1 MCVYIYLYIYVDICR
16 YISIHL
22 YLYLNLNLNLSISI
36 SISTILTPKAA
47 SPGHLWSYQTQ
58 YMCRRLAN
66 THHTSCRTQ
75 TTPHTSERGS
85 GISSTRPTPARSIS
99 LTTGHFLLLVKCGR
113 RVVCRLGS
121 GTHRPLHTH
130 LSVWQWHQLH
140 ATDAC
145 AQHQPRDAPPPC
157 SDRDERPPRRLR
169 ARQRAAR
176 PTLACSISL
185 TTHHLLLLVK
195 CGGRRRVV
203 CSRGISCTQPTLACC
218 LIAPRRLLRLRE
230 KSGHSHCTNRMC
242 FAPMPAR

>member
-1 MCVYIYLYIYVDICR
+1 MYICIYIY
-16 YISIHL
+16 
-22 YLYLNLNLNLSISI
+22 
-36 SISTILTPKAA
+36 TILTPKAG

-58 YMCRRLAN
+58 HMCRQLAN

-85 GISSTRPTPARSIS
+85 GISCTRPTPARSIS
-99 LTTGHFLLLVKCGR
+99 LTTRHFLLLVKCGR

-145 AQHQPRDAPPPC
+145 TQHQPRDAPPC

-176 PTLACSISL
+176 DRRLRAASALRL
-185 TTHHLLLLVK
+185 TT
-195 CGGRRRVV
+195 CF
-203 CSRGISCTQPTLACC
+203 CS
-218 LIAPRRLLRLRE
+218 
-230 KSGHSHCTNRMC
+230 
-242 FAPMPAR
+242 